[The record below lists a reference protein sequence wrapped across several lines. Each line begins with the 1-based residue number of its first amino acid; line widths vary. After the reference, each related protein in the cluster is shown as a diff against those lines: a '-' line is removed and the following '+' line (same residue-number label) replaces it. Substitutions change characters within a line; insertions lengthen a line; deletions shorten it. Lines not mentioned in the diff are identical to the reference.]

1 MTTPPAPSSAE
12 DRAQRLA
19 ASRAARRAEPRPQ
32 WQTAEVQEVI
42 QETPETVTLR
52 IALSD
57 APGFL
62 PGQYYNVRYP
72 VEGRPRPI
80 QRAYS
85 IVSSPL
91 PDASVIDVT
100 VKEMDGGLVSPKLV
114 RHVAA
119 GDKIEVRGPHGNF
132 TWTESEGGPVLLIA
146 AGSGVVPFM
155 SMIRYA
161 VVKGLSVPTR
171 LLFSSKSA
179 DFVIYAEELGR
190 LERQHEWLE
199 VVHTFTRS
207 PGHPGARYHRRI
219 DLPMVADSVAELT
232 ARGSDVVALIGYACG
247 APEMVDLAEAAL
259 LDCGLDADR
268 VRVEKYD

>member
-1 MTTPPAPSSAE
+1 MSIPPARSSPE
-12 DRAQRLA
+12 DRAVRLA

-32 WQTAEVQEVI
+32 WQTAEVLQVI
-42 QETPETVTLR
+42 QESSETVTLR
-52 IALSD
+52 IALAD
-57 APGFL
+57 ALGFL

-85 IVSSPL
+85 IGSSPV
-91 PDASVIDVT
+91 PDASVVDIT
-100 VKEMDGGLVSPKLV
+100 VKEMDSGLVSPKLV
-114 RHVAA
+114 RQVVA

-132 TWTESEGGPVLLIA
+132 TWTETEGGPLLLVA

-161 VVKGLSVPTR
+161 VVKGLTVPTR

-179 DFVIYAEELGR
+179 EFVIYAEELAT
-190 LERQHEWLE
+190 LEREHDWLE
-199 VVHTFTRS
+199 VVHTFTRA
-207 PGHPGARYHRRI
+207 PGDPNARYHRRI
-219 DLPMVADSVAELT
+219 DAAMVAESIGEL
-232 ARGSDVVALIGYACG
+232 AGDPKSIIGYVCG
-247 APEMVDLAEAAL
+247 APELVDAAQAAL
-259 LDCGLDADR
+259 LSCGLDPER

>member
-1 MTTPPAPSSAE
+1 MSTPPAPSSSE
-12 DRAQRLA
+12 DRALRLA

-32 WQTAEVQEVI
+32 WQTAEVQHVI
-42 QETPETVTLR
+42 HETSETVTLR
-52 IALSD
+52 IALSE

-85 IVSSPL
+85 IGSSPV

-100 VKEMDGGLVSPKLV
+100 VKEMEGGLVSPKLV
-114 RHVAA
+114 HRVEA

-132 TWTESEGGPVLLIA
+132 TWTESEGGPLLLVA

-161 VVKGLSVPTR
+161 VVKGLTVPTR

-179 DFVIYAEELGR
+179 EFVIYAEELAR
-190 LERQHEWLE
+190 LEREHEWLE
-199 VVHTFTRS
+199 VVHTFTRA
-207 PGHPGARYHRRI
+207 PGDPNARYHRRI
-219 DLPMVADSVAELT
+219 DRSMVSDSVAELT
-232 ARGSDVVALIGYACG
+232 GGVRDPESIIGYVCG
-247 APEMVDLAEAAL
+247 APELVDSAQAAL
-259 LDCGLDADR
+259 LSCGLDADR